1 MPSYSSSAPI
11 EEKKGK
17 TMPITKKTLAQK
29 LIEFHMEVGKVR
41 KTSMNPHFKSKFADI
56 NAVLAV
62 VMPVLT
68 SKGIL
73 VVQSPNITESGH
85 VLVTKLINADDSSEF
100 LESVTPLILPKHD
113 MQAYGSAVTYAR
125 RYALMCMLD
134 LEAEDDDANRA
145 TQYNQQPQDN
155 SQYGSNQY
163 AQQTRG

>member
-1 MPSYSSSAPI
+1 MP
-11 EEKKGK
+11 
-17 TMPITKKTLAQK
+17 TTTKKTLPNK

-41 KTSMNPHFKSKFADI
+41 KTGTNPHFKSKYADI
-56 NAVLAV
+56 NAVLDV
-62 VMPVLT
+62 IMPVLT

-73 VVQSPNITESGH
+73 LIQSPNITESGH
-85 VLVTKLINADDSSEF
+85 VLITKLINADDSADY

-145 TQYNQQPQDN
+145 SQYQQPQQQQAQPN
-155 SQYGSNQY
+155 SQYGNNKY
-163 AQQTRG
+163 AQQSRG

>member
-1 MPSYSSSAPI
+1 MS
-11 EEKKGK
+11 
-17 TMPITKKTLAQK
+17 TTTKKTLPNK

-41 KTSMNPHFKSKFADI
+41 KTGTNPHFRSKYADI
-56 NAVLAV
+56 NAVLDV
-62 VMPVLT
+62 IMPVLT

-73 VVQSPNITESGH
+73 LVQSPNITESGH
-85 VLVTKLINADDSSEF
+85 VLITKLINTDDSADY
-100 LESVTPLILPKHD
+100 LESITPLILPKHD

-145 TQYNQQPQDN
+145 SQYQQNQQQAN
-155 SQYGSNQY
+155 SQYPSNQY